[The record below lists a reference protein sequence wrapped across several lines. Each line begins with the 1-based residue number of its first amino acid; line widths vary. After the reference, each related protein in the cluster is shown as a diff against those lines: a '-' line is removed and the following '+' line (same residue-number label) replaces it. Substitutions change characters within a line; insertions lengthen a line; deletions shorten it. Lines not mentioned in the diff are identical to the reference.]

1 MARYLGPACKLCR
14 REGAKLYL
22 KGDKCYT
29 EKCPFEA
36 RAFPPGQHGR
46 EAGFRKRTATNY
58 TIQLREKQKVR
69 RIYGVLERQFRRYFR
84 EAQRRPGL
92 TGENLLVLL
101 ETRLDNIVYRLG
113 FADSRSQAR
122 QLVEHGHFTVNGRK
136 VTIPSYVVRIGD
148 AIAVR
153 PESRRHPYFK
163 DRRELL
169 GKRNVPSWL
178 VLDEELL
185 GGRVLA
191 LPTRQEIDVSVQ
203 EQLIVEFYSR

>member
-153 PESRRHPYFK
+153 PESRRRPYFK

-191 LPTRQEIDVSVQ
+191 LPTRQEIDVPVQ

>member
-136 VTIPSYVVRIGD
+136 VTIPSYVVRAGD

-178 VLDEELL
+178 ALDEELL

-191 LPTRQEIDVSVQ
+191 LPTRQEIDVPVQ

>member
-1 MARYLGPACKLCR
+1 MSRYTGASCRLCR
-14 REGAKLYL
+14 RESQKLYL

-191 LPTRQEIDVSVQ
+191 LPTRQEIDVPVQ

>member
-136 VTIPSYVVRIGD
+136 VTIPSYVVRVGD

-191 LPTRQEIDVSVQ
+191 LPTRQEIDVPVQ

>member
-1 MARYLGPACKLCR
+1 MAKYNDAKCRLCR
-14 REGAKLYL
+14 REGTKLLL
-22 KGDKCYT
+22 KGDRCFTDKC
-29 EKCPFEA
+29 
-36 RAFPPGQHGR
+36 AFDRRPYAPGQHGR
-46 EAGFRKRTATNY
+46 ARKKLSDYAV
-58 TIQLREKQKVR
+58 QLREKQKVR

-122 QLVEHGHFTVNGRK
+122 QLVEHGYFTVNGRK
-136 VTIPSYVVRIGD
+136 VTIPSSVVRIGD

-191 LPTRQEIDVSVQ
+191 LPTRQEIDVPVQ